1 METISREKDRKI
13 LTKIL
18 RISRFTHVSSTGCCQ
33 HGTLP
38 GRALVRAG
46 RAWLDL
52 PLVLFSERRMDTDTH
67 YFMALTKGEASL
79 GRW

>member
-1 METISREKDRKI
+1 MLMSKASIT
-13 LTKIL
+13 
-18 RISRFTHVSSTGCCQ
+18 RFSWVSSTGCCQ

-52 PLVLFSERRMDTDTH
+52 LLALLSKRRMDPDTH
-67 YFMALTKGEASL
+67 YFMAATKGEARL
-79 GRW
+79 ARWC